1 MIKTQRILLFASSLL
16 SVTACSLPISPSGS
30 SEESPVSSDSPETP
44 SKETSSEP
52 EPSSSLEEPSSSS
65 EPAPSSSKEENI
77 EPEPSSSSS
86 GKSIYD
92 CNSTAQR
99 DRFLADGYH
108 PLFKDPN
115 FKNGFSV
122 SRTTTDEE
130 GGPFYPNPLRF
141 YSSLSSPSWQVAQW
155 WSHYNIFV
163 KGFTHE
169 VYNDGLGHRI
179 VSKGET
185 IGEEFVPAKVF
196 AVDSESGSIYLE
208 CNSQIEYDA
217 PRKSGEGWTH
227 LLFSQGFENDLVYV
241 SKSKSIV
248 METTYEVKKFEDHMN
263 GQANPNL
270 HAAQLVWY
278 VTIQNRNPSS
288 PNYGNYIWFG
298 LNLWDNRTSG
308 KETTLYAAHDGGT
321 SAFIYSPGSAA
332 FLSSNDNKQPV
343 PHQKVTARIDVVDIA
358 HQAYELALER
368 GYLGETKFEDLAI
381 GGMNF
386 GFEVPGTYNI
396 GVEFDSIGIYT
407 KAL

>member
-1 MIKTQRILLFASSLL
+1 MIKTQRILFFASSLL
-16 SVTACSLPISPSGS
+16 SMTACSLPVSQGS
-30 SEESPVSSDSPETP
+30 SSSEGPASETSSSVVSEESSSKDAPSSESEPSREET
-44 SKETSSEP
+44 SSSEGTSSEP
-52 EPSSSLEEPSSSS
+52 EP
-65 EPAPSSSKEENI
+65 
-77 EPEPSSSSS
+77 SSSS

-92 CNSTAQR
+92 CVSTEQR
-99 DRFLADGYH
+99 DRFIADGYH

-115 FKNGFSV
+115 FKNGFQV
-122 SRTTTDEE
+122 SRTTTDEQ

-163 KGFTHE
+163 KGFSHE

-185 IGEEFVPAKVF
+185 IGDEFIPAKVF

-227 LLFSQGFENDLVYV
+227 LLFSQEFGNDLVYV
-241 SKSKSIV
+241 SKSQSIV

-263 GQANPNL
+263 GQANPSL

-278 VTIQNRNPSS
+278 ITVQNRNPSS

-308 KETTLYAAHDGGT
+308 KETSLYAAHDGGT
-321 SAFIYSPGSAA
+321 SSFIYSPGSAN

-343 PHQKVTARIDVVDIA
+343 LRQKVTARLELMDIVR
-358 HQAYELALER
+358 QAYDLAIER

-396 GVEFDSIGIYT
+396 GVEFESIGVYT